1 MKKTIYLFAILI
13 AYVLPAKAQKIT
25 LTKVW
30 ESDTTLRTAES
41 VLLDPKTNF
50 LYVSCIN
57 GKPSLENQSSFISKV
72 DQKGKVLKLKFTEGL
87 NSIKGMGISG
97 DKLYVT
103 EMTNVVEIALS
114 TGKILKRYAV
124 TGAQFLNDITVD
136 SKTGI
141 VYISDSGTSKIWT
154 LKKGVIDLFT
164 EGSPLQGINGL
175 LIENNQL
182 LIGNGDGSLYSINL
196 SSKKLTTVAKVSG
209 GIDGVI
215 SYGNKKYIV
224 SEWHGKVWAIGSTGN
239 TQLLFDTVKEKI
251 NSADIEY
258 NPKTQILYVP
268 TFFKNTVKA
277 YNVKFVWAKK

>member
-1 MKKTIYLFAILI
+1 MKKSIYLFAILL
-13 AYVLPAKAQKIT
+13 AYFLPANAQKIT

-41 VLLDPKTNF
+41 VLLDRKTNY

-57 GKPSLENQSSFISKV
+57 GKPSLENQGSFIAKV

-114 TGKILKRYAV
+114 SGKILKRYAV

-136 SKTGI
+136 PKTGI
-141 VYISDSGTSKIWT
+141 VYISDSATSKIWT

-182 LIGNGDGSLYSINL
+182 LIGNGDGTLYSINL
-196 SSKKLTTVAKVSG
+196 SNKKLVTIAKVSG
-209 GIDGVI
+209 GIDGI
-215 SYGNKKYIV
+215 ITFGNKKYIV
-224 SEWHGKVWAIGSTGN
+224 SEWHGKVWSIGSTGN

-258 NPKTQILYVP
+258 NPKTQVLYVP
-268 TFFKNTVKA
+268 TFFTNTVRA

>member
-1 MKKTIYLFAILI
+1 MKKSIYLFAILI
-13 AYVLPAKAQKIT
+13 AYFLPANAQKIT

-41 VLLDPKTNF
+41 VLLDRKTNY

-72 DQKGKVLKLKFTEGL
+72 DQKGKVLKLRFTEGL

-136 SKTGI
+136 PKTGI

-175 LIENNQL
+175 LVENNQL
-182 LIGNGDGSLYSINL
+182 LIGNGDGTLYSINL
-196 SSKKLTTVAKVSG
+196 SNKKLATVAKVSG
-209 GIDGVI
+209 GIDGI
-215 SYGNKKYIV
+215 IAFGNKKYIV
-224 SEWHGKVWAIGSTGN
+224 SEWHGKVWSIGSTGN

-258 NPKTQILYVP
+258 NPKTQVLYVP
-268 TFFKNTVKA
+268 TFFTNTVRA